1 MISAAMVLLVTPA
14 IGAAMPSKTT
24 GPVRQRRYRD
34 RMTAIGFKQV
44 SFYVPLDRLDELRAT
59 LDLWQAEQ
67 YGKRMAADRRLFDE
81 PLLPLGDAQHD

>member
-44 SFYVPLDRLDELRAT
+44 SGYVPLDRLDEFRVM
-59 LDLWQAEQ
+59 LDRWQAEQ

-81 PLLPLGDAQHD
+81 PPLPLGDSQHD